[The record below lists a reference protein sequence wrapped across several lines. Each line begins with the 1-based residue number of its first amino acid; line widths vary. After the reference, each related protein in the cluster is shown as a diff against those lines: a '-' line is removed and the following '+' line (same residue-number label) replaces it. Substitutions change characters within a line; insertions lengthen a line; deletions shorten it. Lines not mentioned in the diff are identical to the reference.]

1 MSLAKLRHR
10 AAAGLILAAF
20 LAGPAFADKPD
31 WAGGGKPE
39 RAQGGKPE
47 RGDGPQERG
56 EKRPDKRSEQGNRDA
71 RGDDARGRGG
81 DRDGAQSRDR
91 EQERDRDHRSER
103 AGSSARVSAYF
114 TDRHRETV
122 HQYYGERHRAGDCP
136 PGLARKRNGCMPPG
150 LAKKWRLGA
159 PLPRDVVWY
168 DAPGDIVL
176 RLGMPPEGH
185 RLVRVAADIL
195 LISVGTGMVVDAI
208 EDLSRL

>member
-1 MSLAKLRHR
+1 MSLAKLRHK
-10 AAAGLILAAF
+10 AASGLILAAF

-31 WAGGGKPE
+31 WAGSGKPDH
-39 RAQGGKPE
+39 G
-47 RGDGPQERG
+47 GPQERG
-56 EKRPDKRSEQGNRDA
+56 DKRPDKRSEQGNRDA

-185 RLVRVAADIL
+185 RFVRVAADIL